1 VTGSHPSDAENPLV
15 LQPGLSPEVMSWRT
29 PGLAYNVGL
38 TNPTVDFPAAIRSS
52 LIRLRIAAKT
62 GAAAD
67 VPPISVG
74 RPISILN

>member
-1 VTGSHPSDAENPLV
+1 MTGSHPSEAENPSV

-38 TNPTVDFPAAIRSS
+38 TKPTVDFPAAIRSS
-52 LIRLRIAAKT
+52 LMRLRIAAKT
-62 GAAAD
+62 GAEAD

-74 RPISILN
+74 RPFSLLY